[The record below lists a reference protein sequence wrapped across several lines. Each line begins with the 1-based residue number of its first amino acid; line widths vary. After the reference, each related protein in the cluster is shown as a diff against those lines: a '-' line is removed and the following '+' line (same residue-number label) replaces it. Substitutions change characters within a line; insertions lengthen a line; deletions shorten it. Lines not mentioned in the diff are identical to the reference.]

1 MDEID
6 IHIVSNRSALQGVSS
21 VGEER
26 QMTMLFADIEGY
38 TSFTESSQPYD
49 VVHIL
54 NRYYYLMGRV
64 VEKYKGY
71 IMDYFGD
78 GFLAVFGLEETENHA
93 LDAVRAGFD
102 MQDELQK
109 LNKYMDALF
118 DKKFAIRIGI
128 NTDKVI
134 LGTIGIE
141 NMRKLAAIGDGVNFA
156 SRIQTANKQ
165 LGTYFLV
172 SDSTYR
178 AAGSDVRFKNSHDIE
193 VKGESGFYRVHEIEG
208 LTGRPGSIAH
218 KI

>member
-1 MDEID
+1 MDKID

-102 MQDELQK
+102 MRDELQK

-141 NMRKLAAIGDGVNFA
+141 NMRKLW
-156 SRIQTANKQ
+156 
-165 LGTYFLV
+165 LLLV
-172 SDSTYR
+172 T
-178 AAGSDVRFKNSHDIE
+178 E
-193 VKGESGFYRVHEIEG
+193 
-208 LTGRPGSIAH
+208 
-218 KI
+218 